1 MTQKNNKKRGILYLI
16 LAYLLYKLVAF
27 FWQDG
32 QKKYQDI
39 RQNLKDF
46 FRSEE
51 REINELRTGRETFS
65 KYCSDSSRLFYDY
78 FIPHD
83 GNSHKPKILRA
94 HSLALIIVL
103 LVVIKI
109 SLVGYLFLV
118 YPEEGRMTENMTEEI
133 LTLINGARAEAGLG
147 TVNSNL
153 VLNIAAHEKAE
164 DMIAK
169 GYFAHHSPDGK
180 KPWDWIDRGQYKYLF
195 VGENLAMNFT
205 SADSA
210 HRALMNSPSHKHN
223 ILNDRYADV
232 GLAMVTGTMNGKQ
245 TNVLV
250 QLFGTTRPA
259 YAKAPAGEPAP
270 SSPADVKPATPETV
284 AVLADD
290 NKKEEEKPAP
300 AVAVVKPAIKPA
312 PKTETVESKPA
323 DKVSPNPTA
332 EEKTM
337 SEPEILPAI
346 PPVLPETVPAA
357 DGQKLAMA
365 DPASPNSAL
374 EKNIPSEP
382 LVFKNTADARTM
394 RASGIARA
402 VNYVFVAIL
411 TLLIMALIVN
421 IIVRY
426 EIQHKHV
433 ILQSFLVILFVSS
446 LIYFKFHA
454 LEGGLSD
461 ILVLSI

>member
-1 MTQKNNKKRGILYLI
+1 MTQKNDKKRGILYLI
-16 LAYLLYKLVAF
+16 LAYLLYKLIAF

-32 QKKYQDI
+32 KKKYQDVK
-39 RQNLKDF
+39 QNLKDF
-46 FRSEE
+46 FRNEE
-51 REINELRTGRETFS
+51 KEINELRTGRETFR
-65 KYCSDSSRLFYDY
+65 KYCADSSRLFCDY
-78 FIPHD
+78 FIPHE
-83 GNSHKPKILRA
+83 GNGHKPKILRA
-94 HSLALIIVL
+94 HSLALIILL

-133 LTLINGARAEAGLG
+133 LTLINGARSEAGLG
-147 TVNSNL
+147 TVKSNL

-210 HRALMNSPSHKHN
+210 HRALMNSASHKHN
-223 ILNDRYADV
+223 ILNERYVDV

-259 YAKAPAGEPAP
+259 APTIAKSDMPAP
-270 SSPADVKPATPETV
+270 SVIPAAPETV
-284 AVLADD
+284 AVLAD
-290 NKKEEEKPAP
+290 EEKKTEDKPSP

-323 DKVSPNPTA
+323 DKVSSNPTA
-332 EEKTM
+332 EEKIM
-337 SEPEILPAI
+337 NEPEILPAI

-357 DGQKLAMA
+357 DGSKLALA
-365 DPASPNSAL
+365 DPVSPNSAL
-374 EKNIPSEP
+374 EKNIPGEP
-382 LVFKNTADARTM
+382 LVFKNTADASTM
-394 RASGIARA
+394 RASGIART
-402 VNYVFVAIL
+402 VNYVFIAIL

-433 ILQSFLVILFVSS
+433 ILQSFLVILFVTS

-461 ILVLSI
+461 ILVLSM